1 MTSPS
6 YGKLSNCTLVKIWLV
21 FILGV
26 GTFTM
31 EPVLA
36 SFIRF
41 KADTEYVYNFQSST
55 EMKTVERLLA
65 KSKIG
70 FLAVK
75 SPDTEV
81 GFQQIYLRVH
91 SAAITSSNNQVF
103 LNEEHDFDRW
113 FSFEISENGTIGHV
127 YYSGDE
133 SDHVITAKKGMA
145 SLLAANLQHPPD
157 GMQNDGRAEWSYDCN
172 ETGHEGHHESS
183 YNARMSTDND
193 GIIVFTK
200 TRRTHPIPYG
210 KSKHQKEIHY
220 HPGMKL
226 PTLVKILDHYE
237 APRESTKEFQG
248 QFKENTDEEG
258 FNLPEMQTVSDGQ
271 LTFVREIY
279 TPSLAPPTNGDL
291 VTDTIHVKKI
301 PDGQHLIDDITTLK
315 DMVSGNLTCMRNAP
329 LEGSHERSHC
339 YQDLVHTLVYNI
351 DERKLAEIVKPL
363 YQLPLSRRHRD
374 KEDRLNMLDA
384 VTALETDFSQSLL
397 ADLILLSPKPN
408 KDLVERLLIASSGF
422 TRAISKHYLETL
434 EDIVFKPQRFPEP
447 LRDSETQ
454 RVAVMVLGALAGNL
468 WTAGYKSQA
477 EAIVVKI
484 EDKLGVHD
492 PWSYSKTVT
501 TLSEDELDEYHHN
514 TVACIEALGNA
525 ALHRSFAHIHSY
537 TNSTTTHPLLKRAGL
552 HSMRD
557 YHHDKAA
564 GILLKSALDEDEDE
578 HVRYE
583 ASLLYKDHPN
593 GVYKHS
599 SKFVN
604 PEEYMGST
612 NSSELMS
619 TEGASSPSRRRVRR
633 GFWEGI
639 EFHLASPAIQWE
651 KLIGSSKTG
660 AQFGLTVRNAL
671 DIKIA
676 PLSGHLRL
684 DILDEAYATVLVGLV
699 GTKMDIA
706 RARFCFNGHIEYNLN
721 ILQEFGV
728 ERINELVKVFD
739 LIIGQVVGNIVR
751 AVDIVVNLF
760 KGDTSINKLFDDF
773 VEALENIPS
782 RISGMRSVA
791 ANAVARLSQFDP
803 DQLPPSIHG
812 VIMVVNKAAQLFS
825 DIKTDVMEFYSAIN
839 EAITVTL
846 PSAAEAIQMAIESI
860 SGIIKDLLKSPLT
873 AIGDIFKGVI
883 NVKMAVDSIFEAK
896 KNVEKANFLKEGQR
910 PYWFDLPKVIG
921 DMIEELAMHLG
932 NIRRDLKVWVDE
944 VQSADDP
951 IKKLTGGALDSHTLR
966 TQVQSEIESI
976 LMDLME
982 PIEPIKELLAPFFE
996 IYDLVFNTIKAVKE
1010 AYQTLKV
1017 SYQKSLSLVM
1027 KLFGPKAHE
1036 KFPRKYRSPGSG
1048 ECASGGFYPTD
1059 SAGHY
1064 EDQGVDLEMP
1074 QGAKLVAPFS
1084 GEIYRTLGKPNQVT
1098 LEAKGGSFRDI
1109 KIFIDNIIPN
1119 DTLSETLSTSVIAGT
1134 EIGRVESATACA
1146 PPNYI
1151 HLSMKKTKPNRLASI
1166 LDSALDDN
1174 QTAADLAAKEGYVD
1188 PSNYL
1193 AKRPLEIP
1201 KWIQVCNDYKVVW
1214 KGKTVLEGTL
1224 PKDKAGKMN
1233 DTTPKRGESPSTSTE
1248 RPNQAEQPPP
1258 RQSPLNQAV
1267 TPSSRDETQEALGF
1281 PQPKIGSGSPFK
1293 NFTLRNL
1300 KISSILAFARKLKLV
1315 DTADELLKVVKT
1327 IVKLVS
1333 DKPCVLPESMTNDAL
1348 RIELQQRGLSSQGD
1362 RKMLLQRYKEPEDRC
1377 PLLQLSLPKNVYC
1390 KIDESCFGVEC
1401 CMNIKLFMV
1410 SLAFKAFMRFDPCE
1424 FQFIIG
1430 VNSWNYTVQILEAEW
1445 GKQWEVPVPFD
1456 VPFVDDM
1463 KLHLRFGIEKT
1474 KTQLLVSM
1482 SVGFCPES
1490 GDAECLEFID
1500 VLQDSAVPLP
1510 ICNPD
1515 GTFTWPEIDVEEY
1528 FSRARLHMLIKE
1540 TGEEL
1545 IRAGLE
1551 AAFEYVVEELGIDE
1565 GLLDGKEP
1573 CPTPASL
1580 SDSQL
1585 IGALE
1590 GRDLE
1595 TTGSRAEKEIRLSD
1609 GERSCGTFTLPAF
1622 SGKVAEIAYCSI
1634 SENCLRID
1642 CCLELNIKVREFK
1655 FSRSF
1660 KAFIDVN
1667 ACDFSITIAFQH
1679 FRYTKVLLSYD
1690 WGDVKYQKIGPF
1702 TLRYTIDKLDDEK
1715 QFQIDFGAS
1724 VCPINGE
1731 ECIFKIDIIQ
1741 DYRVPIPFCNS
1752 NFSLS
1757 LPGKTNLTDFIT
1769 QVGQN
1774 AAQQAINILLQF
1786 IGLRDKIDDGPCAST
1801 TQDVCTDVTLPSL
1814 PSTLTCDLYD
1824 RCLGV
1829 RCCVDLDLQITVLS
1843 SNVWLELDPCEFTL
1857 SMGFGKWS
1865 ITFTIFDYH
1874 WGTQEELKIGKALT
1888 LIYTIDKLTEDK
1900 VFVLDLALSFCLPD
1914 SICDTAPSIDIL
1926 KGTRVPIPLCN
1937 ENATFALPGDG
1948 TVSDFLK
1955 MVGKNA
1961 AESGIDAVLTALGL
1975 SNFISQEPCVRP
1987 QVTNNG
1993 WHRVC
1998 PRDVRLPHL
2007 PSYLICTLPEKC
2019 LGFDCCFEL
2028 PIPGLTPI
2036 STNVSFIFDP
2046 CNYKLSLGLGS
2057 WSKDLHIFTY
2067 QWGQQEEV
2075 TIGNAVS
2082 LSLTID
2088 KVEES
2093 FQINLDMTFC
2103 LDGDCTPI
2111 PILSDAIIP
2120 IPFCNPN
2127 ASFELPGDG
2136 SFAALARDIGGNV
2149 GELAIQA
2156 GLRKLGIQE
2165 FTTNQRC
2172 DLTVLAP
2179 AENKCPLMNKPPSTN
2194 ILTCTVDDQCLGI
2207 HCCASLDLI
2216 FTRLSTTAW
2225 VVLDPC
2231 EFELSVGFG
2240 SWTKNLTLF
2249 EYDWGVE
2256 RTVDI
2261 SDTVYIVFTVDKLTA
2276 QKEFLIDL
2284 SVSLCIDGTC
2294 TPINLLQGARV
2305 PIPICNPN
2313 ATFSLPGDG
2322 SIAGYLDTITGEIT
2336 NVAVDL
2342 VLGSLGLKNFLSR
2355 NTCSLPLPDEG
2366 CPVQIPTGL
2375 PTFSCR
2381 INSHCTSLHCCL
2393 NLDLKVTQLS
2403 SKAWLEIDPCD
2414 FKLSV
2419 GMGMWYFNISLFSYE
2434 WGKMERFPIGQ
2445 AMSVEFSIDK
2455 LDASKEYEIDLAFSL
2470 QVDDETTDFPLM
2482 EAKRIPIPI
2491 CNNNFSLTLPGDGS
2505 VRGFL
2510 EELGDTVGQS
2520 AIDLVLR
2527 KLNLDDVVSGR
2538 SCELPA
2544 AMAMNTACPMI
2555 SLPTLA
2561 NIIQCSTDDNC
2572 LGIQCCVNL
2581 NFIITTLMLDARI
2594 KVDPCNFQLHV
2605 NFENWERIFTLFSY
2619 TWGKVEM
2626 EPISDVVTLSYSVD
2640 KLTEMMVFSVT
2651 LDVELCIDNA
2661 CVTTSILDHVW
2672 VPIPICNINPVTFT
2686 LPGDGTVAGF
2696 ITELGGRIGD
2706 SAIDLVLEKYGLNQY
2721 FQSEQCDR
2729 GTPGTLKSSCPGVD
2743 LEQLPDFL
2751 SCSLT
2756 ESCLGIKC
2764 CLEMDFKI
2772 VTRTV
2777 NAWLILDPCNFK
2789 LSIGFE
2795 NWEQSITLFHYAMG
2809 DYREEVINSVLSV
2822 RWRVKKLTVEKQ
2834 FELNLQLVFCLDE
2847 ACNTVTVFE
2856 GSRLPIPL
2864 CNTEDSFALPGDG
2877 TVSGFLGYLDG
2888 NIGQFAIDAAIRHLN
2903 LDSFL
2908 SGKAC
2913 SNHRQDVCSSA
2924 TGILGDCSIVGEFCT
2939 ELRCCLDLDLKIAD
2953 VSASAWFKFDPCD
2966 LTFTLGLETWMFHGS
2981 VFTYEWG
2988 EETMVPVAPGM
2999 TLRYSITKL
3008 DESMEFQVDMTLEY
3022 CVDELCTDIDIVQTI
3037 PIPVCNQDYSSYN
3050 FSVDGFVQ
3058 TVSGQIVQG
3067 VTELLLNQLGID
3079 PDFFSGDPCVNPNGI
3094 QSYRN
3099 CPNMQLPGNLDPIA
3113 QCGILESCFG
3123 IKCCL
3128 DVNLGPLDHSF
3139 SASMVVDPCLGQL
3152 KLQFGN
3158 WEYSKSLSQLDI
3170 GVDKEV
3176 TIGNFVSL
3184 IFKLEL
3190 SDGKIS
3196 SSLSMD
3202 ACVGDVCTG
3211 RIVLLDESISPLP
3224 QCYSNGSISWRKL
3237 PGLTSISHLG
3247 NLDTGLD
3254 VLAQGLGLPTRL
3266 VSASPCLVE
3275 QTSSS
3280 TVCPHLPVLPALP
3293 SGGVCQYSDTCL
3305 GVECCLSA
3313 DIGSTTQTLRAWLTV
3328 DPCELT
3334 ASVGFENWSF
3344 NITLL
3349 SYKWGKQ
3356 IRESLSDVVSISFTI
3371 DKTSNNRNFVLSLS
3385 VKFCIAGLCAPDIII
3400 LDGFMAPI
3408 PFCDVMGTL
3417 EWPQDLGGSVTD
3429 YASSLVVNRLG
3440 VSTDVLLPQSCSGP
3454 PEQITPTTSGCG
3466 SLSIPSA
3473 IASYCFLDES
3483 CLGVGCCLTLD
3494 LDIVQRSFSVWVKL
3508 DVCAGRFSFGFE
3520 EWSHSEVLN
3529 IATLQTHSQEKNIG
3543 NVKIRYNIERPHESV
3558 YDVDLDLAVCWQG
3571 RCTDPI
3577 VILQDTMF
3585 SASQCGQEGSSSRRE
3600 RRNVDDLTNDLEEEE
3615 GNMDDFT
3622 TSSLDKALEYF
3633 RKILKSDSPT
3643 LSSEENILMKL
3654 QPEKNVPPRVAGS
3667 GTESRRAS
3675 GTLIFGNEDNTP
3687 VPSRKRRDVSI
3698 AVTSGGASL
3707 FDLSLTP
3714 GADSGAWQGDV
3725 IIGGG
3730 LTLKGLDALG
3740 NRIAN
3745 MTIGELEAMLDLQNI
3760 DPFTVVQLMK
3770 DLRSLYRTFVSEFI
3784 DVFVNGNGE
3793 NAFSQFDI
3801 VLSGEVPFPR
3811 REVVFFKHKYWTV
3824 LGGFIYLEFYI
3835 EAGGFFDMKIPI
3847 SVALVSMTA
3856 KGGII
3861 PMVGSYVTARVT
3873 VGFILYGELELKADV
3888 LHTSFPTTAE
3898 LIFSKFPLDVG
3909 LKMDIVMIPLII
3921 RLTGKVTLKI
3931 LWFGTKTL
3939 FKKDLWRYQANA
3951 IHKNIFDVH
3960 TKDPDTSPPEVMD
3973 YSTPVEAP
3981 HSGERSVNIAE
3992 PTSHCSVEQVPG
4004 LDYTEPAFQLEVVA
4018 ADDKSLVTFFYQV
4031 GTVPGGSDVLP
4042 KTEYGGP
4049 SAIISQI
4056 LLGGHP
4062 LHFTVYAMNNGG
4074 GTSTATC
4081 SLPTFDVTLP
4091 TGRITPDFTSTSH
4104 PHILRASAVVY
4115 DDSVILMQKEG
4126 VGFGPE
4132 IWGDQIVPWH
4142 TIDITER
4149 EQLGTSINDF
4159 HYFTTAKKGR
4169 LISTP
4174 TSTITHINPNF
4185 CARDC
4190 LALPETK
4197 CLSINYDY
4205 DSKMCELL
4213 KEIEG
4218 HGVEVHESGKF
4229 THYERLGVGHAVE
4242 FNHES
4247 LLLDHNNIYY
4257 FNIDL
4262 LNYVAYENIVSSVGI
4277 VADFT
4282 APEPGLIVNAS
4293 RDEVVHEPCV
4303 QFTPD
4308 EWERR
4313 CMEDTPLDNHRYIID
4328 GPGSMTVFNGEM
4340 ELVDMLYTRS
4350 NAYMAANWD
4359 GIHDN
4364 ETGIHGYTWSIGYS
4378 VCNDDV
4384 SSHIDPHAHLFD
4396 ESQWHH
4402 QGLVVNVNLPD
4413 GAYFISVRALNKV
4426 EFGGPMA
4433 LTVCHSTP
4441 LIIDNT
4447 PPIIDSINNITY
4459 ESSIGRIGLQVNAS
4473 DPDSHLFEYHV
4484 AAGRSPRDI
4493 SLHDWEALAVTQQLI
4508 IDFKIPNGIPCW
4520 LIVRAVNNVD
4530 LRTVEHADEP
4540 ILVDDTP
4547 PIAGDLFDGPYAGRD
4562 LAFTKDRNEICGNW
4576 YNWFDPDSGISS
4588 YLWAVGTQPLTSNVV
4603 NFVKVSRREH
4613 GTCSGYVTLQHG
4625 ETYYST
4631 LVAFHGGY
4639 DKLNVSASS
4648 NGVSVDLTP
4657 PVQGSVYDGLLPGP
4671 TDLEFSSKP
4680 ATVSAQWQGFSDPE
4694 SGIEDYQVTVY
4705 RKHSDSENATND
4717 FEVIHEAASVSND
4730 VSLIEWHHFHLH
4742 HKDQVYINLR
4752 TINQA
4757 VNHIDTP
4764 TNGFLVDLTPPMLRS
4779 LGDGLVVGQDADFQ
4793 THSDSLA
4800 VHWDYFDEESGIAL
4814 FELAIYEMRHGKK
4827 QKIFPADLDPNTFEP
4842 ILDVTTTSHVQSGLS
4857 LRAGAIYITRIKA
4870 QNQAK
4875 LIASHETS
4883 GIRVD
4888 PTPPEMKY
4896 VRGGNLDGETEEV
4909 INGYLF
4915 QNSLSTIKASWL
4927 GVDGQSGIKNYWVAV
4942 GTAQNTEDI
4951 KPFMA
4956 LGSKRNSVLLNLDLQ
4971 LTDQSTCNDE
4981 EFTADC
4987 RPVYYVC
4994 VKSENGAGAFS
5005 DVICSS
5011 PIRVVEEDQTGYVT
5025 DGPAMLHD
5033 TDSQQERTT
5042 VTIWF
5047 DDFESQLHG
5056 ISSYEWAVGTTP
5068 GGEDI
5073 QPLTSDG
5080 VVPGSDPDIPGLAG
5094 LGKAQSPLPLQHG
5107 VTYYSTVRAITN
5119 GDNVLETVSNG
5130 FTVDVTPP
5138 NINITDFGQYGTTVD
5153 LGFGGV
5159 KLYQSFVD
5167 SIDAMWDVE
5176 DSESNLIA
5184 TYFTVGQYAGAS
5196 DVFPLTH
5203 ANNSYIPSSL
5213 VKPAL
5218 EGLPNILTVRA
5229 INSVGL
5235 KQTVYTT
5242 SLTVDTTPPDAG
5254 QVMCPSFLHANSAL
5268 KCRWTDFL
5276 DDESGIEY
5284 VRFLVGTAEG
5294 LNDVFVSDKLPG
5306 YMTHYSATDLDLMH
5320 NKLYYVTIEAFNAV
5334 SQSTYAFSE
5343 PIEIDDTPPSYGV
5356 VVELSGVHKLNQNYL
5371 ERQPSWD
5378 CSNMGDCLEL
5388 DGECLES
5395 ITQIQILWEPFKDE
5409 DTRITKYEVALGTT
5423 PGGTQIRSFY
5433 EVDRYQTS
5441 ELITDLDLSDVRRV
5455 YASVRG
5461 YNEAGLTSTAV
5472 SNGIFVSRFS
5482 AGLQPLRPFTVKDGV
5497 TSNDLHDLDFQT
5509 SLTELSASWDFSG
5522 DPCPIRENEW
5532 AIYRIDGVEIQPLT
5546 DVGDRT
5552 SDTNT
5557 FIEMMDGETYYT
5569 VVRATN
5575 ALNIPITLRSDGITV
5590 KRDPLIPGQVYD
5602 GLLAG
5607 FDLTYQRETDTI
5619 SASWSGFG
5627 QGMPIQE
5634 TVEYTGNAEITKDH
5648 ATEQAVDYYEVAVG
5662 TDRRYP
5668 KTRDNTVPFTNVGQ
5682 NTSVT
5687 FNNLDL
5693 QALTATYYVTVKGH
5707 SASFSAAEVTS
5718 SGIHAGVDSKISA
5731 TEVKIPEFVNS
5742 LSEVKLQ
5749 WEEFDSTFP
5758 ILLYYVGL
5766 GNAASA
5772 TVSPE
5777 NMDCLD
5783 MLLATDEAK
5792 TAFNERKMHFIGKDT
5807 YQEIKGL
5814 SLEQEG
5820 SYFVTVVGMNEG
5832 GQCNSSTSH
5841 FSVDI
5846 TPPIEG
5852 RLRAG
5857 PFYGMLVTYTD
5868 STESIHVAW
5877 EDYIDEES
5885 GIKSFNIRLLEA
5897 ASCRVEDSGNLTPV
5911 PGQEWLVLGPG
5922 ISEFTYV
5929 ELSLATNHP
5938 YFVELEAVNR
5948 AGDSTVTKVGPIFV
5962 DLSEPSSG
5970 LVVDG
5975 DDFMMDL
5982 TDTYSRS
5989 QVTGTILHQ
5998 PNPEGPPCPLT
6009 DTSFTDPKWQ
6019 ALDFNGLWNMRI
6031 DNWDLEYQNQQVSAS
6046 DESVSLKMERD
6057 TRGPR
6062 MLSGA
6067 YVTNAQIVRSSEY
6080 EFDLLAASS
6089 DLHSV
6094 TSILFWDGPDRVVG
6108 EYDFGGAE
6116 NWQEGICQCCYATPF
6131 YQSECPQCDCKN
6143 FLGIDESTSDYS
6155 SVNSTT
6161 VDLVTTE
6168 TADMTTADEAADMT
6182 TADEAADMTTAD
6194 EAADMIT
6201 VSSPQVNT
6209 DVVTMATRTPWTIR
6223 KKDAD
6228 GDGISDEDG
6237 GRWTTQ
6243 RACGLQLHPNGN
6255 ASQAVLW
6262 CRYFEDEWPMT
6273 SQSVDLDFDPSM
6285 EEHHY
6290 SIHFSVMPFDA
6301 KEDEWSFNVYID
6313 GNLLSSLTGIPV
6325 MSSSTKLIL
6334 HVFNKDSFV
6343 TDLDDPF
6350 NPPTATATIKNLRMP
6365 PDASMLCRYGLPF
6378 RAGTN
6383 PVSRYFAG
6391 VGSEAGKTDIVAY
6404 KEISQPCV
6412 PCINP
6417 CDWYQCNQSCSMVES
6432 SITFTLTNLTLPKL
6446 EVLNTTRNDTNNT
6459 VSASGEDGLPS
6470 PFFLTVKCVLGNGQE
6485 ASSSSNGFYIDDTP
6499 AKLDVLF
6506 YVDIN
6511 RNEYEPTQFQSS
6523 NSTIQVL
6530 WSFLDTQS
6538 QIKEHYW
6545 AIGTSRGAL
6554 DLQDFVNVGLTQTAS
6569 NSNLEGQ
6576 LQHNTTYYVTV
6587 KCINGAGLETVVE
6600 SDGVTVLFEKPSVD
6614 DVNTTSMFSQKFE
6627 EEVYPPDV
6635 QKNDDPTKTGTSW
6648 SKPEDES
6655 IDRYEYCVSSS
6666 AELLDDIVPCMVVGT
6681 NASGSVAIR
6690 DGMIIVTADDR
6701 EEVFNITDFQANRE
6715 DSKKMTSQQDAKF
6728 NMEPGKCLYSWIKM
6742 CNPALLCQTLPA
6754 GTTTVLGEDDTMM
6767 TSANGTDLALASPQS
6782 NRRRRRRAL
6791 DNNFEFAIA
6800 TTGGLQQGG
6809 SLIIGLLD
6817 GNKTNEDFTSD
6828 ANPDYVSYISYPLD
6842 TIQKTSRIL
6851 KRRIRFVYEPLFY
6864 VTSLGQIEL
6873 QGPMII
6879 NLTLNTPGNW
6889 TEAKP
6894 RLVYWDSDN
6903 SEWRDVAKTCS
6914 DVDRLTYNEGD
6925 SLLSVEVC
6933 ATRGRTSEAGRRQR
6947 RATEETSFFSHETEF
6962 ALADVLNTIPNDPPE
6977 ITNPVG
6983 IFTMDEDQGTLE
6995 YSFEASD
7002 PDDDVLVF
7010 DLGLDNETTLGSAT
7024 ITEDGAFSFTPCPDC
7039 HGRFT
7044 FQLILREIQTLV
7056 EIEPLTTVV
7065 NISMEVNPVN
7075 DNPYSYVALK
7085 GEIAGNGREAKLI
7098 VEQNTGVNIAYK
7110 DLVVMIGAYDVDI
7123 YDNLTLLIQP
7133 PPYGVLTM
7141 RDEVRSIPLRQNCS
7155 QLSRNITSQE
7165 IVLPCGLETPQE
7177 AEKMSLVSSTFS
7189 YTPDHNFHG
7198 KDIVL
7203 VLSEDKSGAVSQLLT
7218 IEIAVLVNPCINEG
7232 VCGGPADDPDCTS
7245 PTRSSSFDSYFCI
7258 CESGWVGDFCEID
7271 YDECL
7276 SAPCEFP
7283 FVCYDLFNGFEC
7295 ACPLSD
7301 PMCKGLDWRVKIVI
7315 GVTCTVFGLFLIT
7328 LVLFVFYKKGYSK
7341 KSRVHPSQEN
7351 EEQLVQTRRSESYNF
7366 ENPAFQRDDD
7376 IDASPSVVLSQDGP
7390 LSAPPGPS
7398 TVSPST
7404 AQSQGSP
7411 LGSSASMRS
7420 DEYKSGRPRSR
7431 NGRSNSVGVAPL
7443 TAAEVPVLDD
7453 VETPRFK
7460 SGRSSSRFGRSN
7472 SVGVAPLTDA
7482 EANYPVHDDV
7492 ETPDSKPEAGPSNE
7506 SPVHA
7511 EKWADTT
7518 MPKGG
7523 GPGDEVNA
7531 VEMLEWN
7538 SVTCR
7543 SGRPGQVADGE
7554 VTGTGCWFGSSSRD
7568 GPISSK
7574 EETTGSPIQLPG
7586 SMVSIKE
7593 DEMNPED
7600 IEETDME

>member
-6 YGKLSNCTLVKIWLV
+6 YGKLSNCTLMKIWLV
-21 FILGV
+21 FILSV
-26 GTFTM
+26 GIFTL
-31 EPVLA
+31 EPGLA

-55 EMKTVERLLA
+55 ELKTFEKLLA
-65 KSKIG
+65 ECKIG
-70 FLAVK
+70 FLVVK

-91 SAAITSSNNQVF
+91 SGAITSSNNRV
-103 LNEEHDFDRW
+103 LLKEEHDYDGW

-127 YYSGDE
+127 RYPRGE
-133 SDHVITAKKGMA
+133 SEHVLVTKKGMA

-157 GMQNDGRAEWSYDCN
+157 DENDGPGEWSYDCN

-183 YNARMSTDND
+183 YNARMSTGND

-200 TRRTHPIPYG
+200 TRRTHPIQYG

-237 APRESTKEFQG
+237 APRESTKEFHD
-248 QFKENTDEEG
+248 QFKENTVDEG
-258 FNLPEMQTVSDGQ
+258 FDLPAMQTVSDGQ

-279 TPSLAPPTNGDL
+279 SPSLAPPTNGDL
-291 VTDTIHVKKI
+291 VTDTIHTNKF
-301 PDGQHLIDDITTLK
+301 PDGHSLIDDITTLK

-339 YQDLVHTLVYNI
+339 YQDLVHTLMYNI

-434 EDIVFKPQRFPEP
+434 EDIVFNPQRFPEP
-447 LRDSETQ
+447 LRHSETQ
-454 RVAVMVLGALAGNL
+454 RVAMMVLGALAGNL

-501 TLSEDELDEYHHN
+501 TLSEDELDELHHN

-525 ALHRSFAHIHSY
+525 ALHRSFAHIQSY
-537 TNSTTTHPLLKRAGL
+537 TNSSTTHPLLKRAGL

-593 GVYKHS
+593 GVYKHA

-633 GFWEGI
+633 GFWEGLH
-639 EFHLASPAIQWE
+639 FKLPSPAFQWK
-651 KLIGSSKTG
+651 KLIGSPKTG
-660 AQFGLTVRNAL
+660 ALFGLTIRNEL

-684 DILDEAYATVLVGLV
+684 DILDETYATVIVGLV
-699 GTKMDIA
+699 DEKLDIA

-728 ERINELVKVFD
+728 ERIKDLVKLYD

-751 AVDIVVNLF
+751 AVDIVVDLF
-760 KGDTSINKLFDDF
+760 NGDTSINKLFDDF

-803 DQLPPSIHG
+803 DQLPPSIRG
-812 VIMVVNKAAQLFS
+812 VIKVVNDAAQLFS
-825 DIKTDVMEFYSAIN
+825 DIKTDVMEFYQAIS

-846 PSAAEAIQMAIESI
+846 PWAAEQIMRSITSI
-860 SGIIKDLLKSPLT
+860 SNTIGDLLKSPLK

-883 NVKMAVDSIFEAK
+883 NIKTAVDAIVEAK
-896 KNVEKANFLKEGQR
+896 KEVERASFFNEGQR

-932 NIRRDLKVWVDE
+932 NIKRDLKVWVDE

-966 TQVQSEIESI
+966 TQVKAEIESI

-982 PIEPIKELLAPFFE
+982 PFEPIKELLAPFFE
-996 IYDLVFNTIKAVKE
+996 IYDLVFNSIKAVKK
-1010 AYQTLKV
+1010 AYQTLKD

-1036 KFPRKYRSPGSG
+1036 EFPRKYRSPGSG

-1059 SAGHY
+1059 SAGYY

-1119 DTLSETLSTSVIAGT
+1119 NTLSETQSTSVIAGT
-1134 EIGRVESATACA
+1134 EIGRVGSATACA

-1151 HLSMKKTKPNRLASI
+1151 HLSMTKNKPDRLASI
-1166 LDSALDDN
+1166 LDSALNDDP
-1174 QTAADLAAKEGYVD
+1174 TATDLAAKKGYVD

-1193 AKRPLEIP
+1193 AKRPLKIP
-1201 KWIQVCNDYKVVW
+1201 KWIQECDDYKLVW
-1214 KGKTVLEGTL
+1214 MGKTV
-1224 PKDKAGKMN
+1224 KAGSLLGSNNREGEMI
-1233 DTTPKRGESPSTSTE
+1233 DTSPNLGAPPSTSTE
-1248 RPNQAEQPPP
+1248 MPDPAKQPPP
-1258 RQSPLNQAV
+1258 RHSALGQAV
-1267 TPSSRDETQEALGF
+1267 TPSSRDETQEALGL

-1300 KISSILAFARKLKLV
+1300 KISSILAFARKLHLE

-1348 RIELQQRGLSSQGD
+1348 RIELQQRGLSSQGE
-1362 RKMLLQRYKEPEDRC
+1362 RKMLLKRYKEPEDRC
-1377 PLLQLSLPKNVYC
+1377 PLLQVSLPKNVYC
-1390 KIDESCFGVEC
+1390 KIDESCLGVEC

-1410 SLAFKAFMRFDPCE
+1410 SLAFKAFMRFDPSE

-1430 VNSWNYTVQILEAEW
+1430 VNSWNYTVQILTAEW

-1463 KLHLRFGIEKT
+1463 KLHLRFSVEKT
-1474 KTQLLVSM
+1474 RTQLLVSM

-1490 GDAECLEFID
+1490 GDAECLEFLD

-1510 ICNPD
+1510 IYNPD

-1528 FSRARLHMLIKE
+1528 FSRGKLKKFVKK
-1540 TGEEL
+1540 TGEEFL
-1545 IRAGLE
+1545 RAGTD
-1551 AAFEYVVEELGIDE
+1551 AAIDYVLREIGLDRK
-1565 GLLDGKEP
+1565 LLDGKEP
-1573 CPTPASL
+1573 RPTPASL
-1580 SDSQL
+1580 SDPQL

-1590 GRDLE
+1590 GRNLK
-1595 TTGSRAEKEIRLSD
+1595 TTGSRAEKENRLSRD
-1609 GERSCGTFTLPAF
+1609 ERSCETFTLPAF

-1642 CCLELNIKVREFK
+1642 CCLELNIKVLKFK

-1660 KAFIDVN
+1660 EAFIDVN

-1679 FRYTKVLLSYD
+1679 LRYTKLLLSYD
-1690 WGDVKYQKIGPF
+1690 WGDVKQQQIGPF
-1702 TLRYTIDKLDDEK
+1702 TLRYTIDKLDDAK
-1715 QFQIDFGAS
+1715 QLKIDFGAS

-1731 ECIFKIDIIQ
+1731 ECIFDIDIIQ

-1752 NFSLS
+1752 DFSLS
-1757 LPGKTNLTDFIT
+1757 LPGKNSLTDFIT
-1769 QVGQN
+1769 QVGRN
-1774 AAQQAINILLQF
+1774 AGQQAINILLQF

-1801 TQDVCTDVTLPSL
+1801 TQDVCTDVTLPRL

-1843 SNVWLELDPCEFTL
+1843 SNVWLELDPCEFSL

-1865 ITFTIFDYH
+1865 ITFKIFDYH

-1888 LIYTIDKLTEDK
+1888 LIYTINKLTEDK
-1900 VFVLDLALSFCLPD
+1900 VFVLDLALSLCLPD
-1914 SICDTAPSIDIL
+1914 SSCDIAPSIDIL

-1948 TVSDFLK
+1948 TVSDFVK
-1955 MVGKNA
+1955 MMGQNV

-1975 SNFISQEPCVRP
+1975 SKFIGQEPCVRP
-1987 QVTNNG
+1987 QVTQNG
-1993 WHRVC
+1993 WHKVC

-2007 PSYLICTLPEKC
+2007 PRHLICTLPEKC
-2019 LGFDCCFEL
+2019 MGFDCCFEL

-2046 CNYKLSLGLGS
+2046 CNYKLSLCLGS
-2057 WSKDLHIFTY
+2057 WSKDLHILSY

-2075 TIGNAVS
+2075 TIGKAVS
-2082 LSLTID
+2082 FSLTID

-2127 ASFELPGDG
+2127 ATFELPGDG
-2136 SFAALARDIGGNV
+2136 SFAALAKDLGGNV

-2165 FTTNQRC
+2165 FAINQQC
-2172 DLTVLAP
+2172 DLTILAR

-2225 VVLDPC
+2225 AVLDPC

-2240 SWTKNLTLF
+2240 SWTKSLTLF

-2256 RTVDI
+2256 KTVDI
-2261 SDTVYIVFTVDKLTA
+2261 SDAVHLEFTVDKLTA

-2294 TPINLLQGARV
+2294 TPINLLQGAHV
-2305 PIPICNPN
+2305 PIPICNTN

-2322 SIAGYLDTITGEIT
+2322 SIAGYLDTLAGEIT
-2336 NVAVDL
+2336 DVAVDL
-2342 VLGSLGLKNFLSR
+2342 VLDTLGLKNFIQTDS
-2355 NTCSLPLPDEG
+2355 CGLPPATSDDG
-2366 CPVQIPTGL
+2366 CPVQFPTGR
-2375 PTFSCR
+2375 PTVSCR

-2403 SKAWLEIDPCD
+2403 SKAWLDIDPCD
-2414 FKLSV
+2414 FKLSI

-2434 WGKMERFPIGQ
+2434 WGKMERFSIGR
-2445 AMSVEFSIDK
+2445 AINVEFSIEK
-2455 LDASKEYEIDLAFSL
+2455 LDALKEYEIDLAFSL

-2491 CNNNFSLTLPGDGS
+2491 CNNNFSLALPGDGS

-2527 KLNLDDVVSGR
+2527 KLNLYDVVIGG
-2538 SCELPA
+2538 SCEIPSESANNAL
-2544 AMAMNTACPMI
+2544 ACPMI

-2561 NIIQCSTDDNC
+2561 NIIQCSIDDHC

-2581 NFIITTLMLDARI
+2581 NFIITTLMLHARI
-2594 KVDPCNFQLHV
+2594 KVDPCHFQLHV
-2605 NFENWERIFTLFSY
+2605 NFERWERNFTLFSY
-2619 TWGKVEM
+2619 TWGKVER
-2626 EPISDVVTLSYSVD
+2626 EPIGDVVTLSYSVD
-2640 KLTEMMVFSVT
+2640 KLTEKKVFSVT

-2672 VPIPICNINPVTFT
+2672 VPIPICNINAVTFT

-2696 ITELGGRIGD
+2696 IKDLGGRIGD
-2706 SAIDLVLEKYGLNQY
+2706 SAVDLVLEKYGLNQ
-2721 FQSEQCDR
+2721 FLQIEQCER
-2729 GTPGTLKSSCPGVD
+2729 GTPYTLKSSCPGVD

-2756 ESCLGIKC
+2756 ESCLGITC

-2777 NAWLILDPCNFK
+2777 NAWLILDPCNFN
-2789 LSIGFE
+2789 LSIGFG

-2822 RWRVKKLTVEKQ
+2822 RWRVDKLTVEKQ
-2834 FELNLQLVFCLDE
+2834 FELYLQLVFCLDGS
-2847 ACNTVTVFE
+2847 CNTVTVFE
-2856 GSRLPIPL
+2856 GSRILIPL
-2864 CNTEDSFALPGDG
+2864 CNTEDSFVLPGDG
-2877 TVSGFLGYLDG
+2877 TVSGFLEYLGG

-2903 LDSFL
+2903 LGSFL

-2913 SNHRQDVCSSA
+2913 SNYRQDVCSSA

-2988 EETMVPVAPGM
+2988 GETMVSIAPG
-2999 TLRYSITKL
+2999 LNLKYSITKL
-3008 DESMEFQVDMTLEY
+3008 DESMELQVDLTLEF

-3037 PIPVCNQDYSSYN
+3037 PIPLCNQDFSSYT
-3050 FSVDGFVQ
+3050 FSVDGFLQ

-3079 PDFFSGDPCVNPNGI
+3079 PDFFNGDPCVQPKSI

-3099 CPNMQLPGNLDPIA
+3099 CPNMQLPGNLDSSV
-3113 QCGILESCFG
+3113 QCEILESCFG

-3128 DVNLGPLDHSF
+3128 DVNLGPLNHSF

-3158 WEYSKSLSQLDI
+3158 WKYSKSLSQLDI

-3190 SDGKIS
+3190 FDGNIS
-3196 SSLSMD
+3196 SSLYMD
-3202 ACVGDVCTG
+3202 VCVGDVCTG

-3237 PGLTSISHLG
+3237 PELTSISQLG
-3247 NLDTGLD
+3247 NFEIGLD
-3254 VLAQGLGLPTRL
+3254 VLAQALGLPTRL
-3266 VSASPCLVE
+3266 LSDLSCVVFH
-3275 QTSSS
+3275 TSGF
-3280 TVCPHLPVLPALP
+3280 TVCPHLPVLPVLP
-3293 SGGVCQYSDTCL
+3293 SGGVCQYADTCL

-3385 VKFCIAGLCAPDIII
+3385 VKFCIAELCAPDIII
-3400 LDGFMAPI
+3400 LDGFVAPI
-3408 PFCDVMGTL
+3408 PFCNATGTL

-3454 PEQITPTTSGCG
+3454 PEQITSTISGCG
-3466 SLSIPSA
+3466 SLSVPSS
-3473 IASYCFLDES
+3473 IASYCSLDES

-3508 DVCAGRFSFGFE
+3508 DVCAGRFTFGFE

-3529 IATLQTHSQEKNIG
+3529 IATLQTYSQEKNIG

-3577 VILQDTMF
+3577 VVLQDTLF
-3585 SASQCGQEGSSSRRE
+3585 SASQCGQEGSSSRR
-3600 RRNVDDLTNDLEEEE
+3600 RRRSVDDLTNDTGENGSILE
-3615 GNMDDFT
+3615 DFVA
-3622 TSSLDKALEYF
+3622 SPADRVIQYF
-3633 RKILKSDSPT
+3633 RKILQSDSPT
-3643 LSSEENILMKL
+3643 LPSEENIMTRL
-3654 QPEKNVPPRVAGS
+3654 QPEKDVPPRVAGS
-3667 GTESRRAS
+3667 GTESRRAL

-3687 VPSRKRRDVSI
+3687 VPSRKRRDLSV

-3707 FDLSLTP
+3707 FDLNLTP
-3714 GADSGAWQGDV
+3714 GADSGAWQGDT

-3760 DPFTVVQLMK
+3760 DLFTVVQLMK
-3770 DLRSLYRTFVSEFI
+3770 DLRSLYRTFISEFI
-3784 DVFVNGNGE
+3784 DVIMNGNAHD
-3793 NAFSQFDI
+3793 AFNQFDI
-3801 VLSGEVPFPR
+3801 VLSGVIPFPR
-3811 REVVFFKHKYWTV
+3811 RELVFFQHEWETSV
-3824 LGGFIYLEFYI
+3824 GGIIMLRFRI
-3835 EAGGFFDMKIPI
+3835 EAGGFFDLKIPV
-3847 SVALVSMTA
+3847 SVALVSMKA
-3856 KGGII
+3856 KGGIT
-3861 PMVGSYVTARVT
+3861 PMVGCYVSASVSI
-3873 VGFILYGELELKADV
+3873 GFILYGELELKADV

-3909 LKMDIVMIPLII
+3909 LRLDIVMIPLII
-3921 RLTGKVTLKI
+3921 RLSGKVTLSI
-3931 LWFGTKTL
+3931 PFFGIKKTL
-3939 FKKDLWRYQANA
+3939 YKKDLWRYQANP
-3951 IHKNIFDVH
+3951 IHSNIFNTR
-3960 TKDPDTSPPEVMD
+3960 TKEPDESPPEIMV
-3973 YSTPVEAP
+3973 YSTPVEDP
-3981 HSGERSVNIAE
+3981 HSGKRSVNIAE

-4042 KTEYGGP
+4042 ETEYGGP
-4049 SAIISQI
+4049 SAIISQT

-4142 TIDITER
+4142 TIDVTER

-4213 KEIEG
+4213 EEIEG
-4218 HGVEVHESGKF
+4218 HGVEVHEFDKF
-4229 THYERLGVGHAVE
+4229 THYERLGIGHAVE

-4257 FNIDL
+4257 FNIEL

-4282 APEPGLIVNAS
+4282 APEPGLIGNAS
-4293 RDEVVHEPCV
+4293 RDEVVHESCV

-4313 CMEDTPLDNHRYIID
+4313 CIEETPLDNHRYIID

-4350 NAYMAANWD
+4350 NGYMAANWD

-4364 ETGIHGYTWSIGYS
+4364 ETGIHGYTWSIGYN

-4433 LTVCHSTP
+4433 LTVCHSMP

-4447 PPIIDSINNITY
+4447 PPIIDSISNITY
-4459 ESSIGRIGLQVNAS
+4459 ESSIGRIALQVNAS

-4540 ILVDDTP
+4540 LLVDDTP
-4547 PIAGDLFDGPYAGRD
+4547 PIAGDLLDGPYAGRD
-4562 LAFTKDRNEICGNW
+4562 LVFTKDRNEICGNW
-4576 YNWFDPDSGISS
+4576 YNWFDPESGISS

-4648 NGVSVDLTP
+4648 NGVTVDLTP

-4717 FEVIHEAASVSND
+4717 FEVIHEAESVGND

-4742 HKDQVYINLR
+4742 HKDQVYVNLR

-4800 VHWDYFDEESGIAL
+4800 VHWSYFDDESGIAL

-4827 QKIFPADLDPNTFEP
+4827 RKIFPADLDPNSFEP
-4842 ILDVTTTSHVQSGLS
+4842 LLDVTTESHVQSGLS

-4870 QNQAK
+4870 RNQAK

-4888 PTPPEMKY
+4888 PTPPVMRY
-4896 VRGGNLDGETEEV
+4896 VRGGNLDGGAEEV
-4909 INGYLF
+4909 INGFLI

-4942 GTAQNTEDI
+4942 GTASNAEDI
-4951 KPFMA
+4951 KQFTA
-4956 LGSKRNSVLLNLDLQ
+4956 LGPTRNGVLLNLDLQ

-4981 EFTADC
+4981 EFTANC

-4994 VKSENGAGAFS
+4994 VKGENGAGAFS
-5005 DVICSS
+5005 DVYCSS
-5011 PIRVVEEDQTGYVT
+5011 PIRIVEEDQTGYIT
-5025 DGPAMLHD
+5025 DGPTMFQD
-5033 TDSQQERTT
+5033 TDYQHERTT

-5047 DDFESQLHG
+5047 DNFESQLHG

-5080 VVPGSDPDIPGLAG
+5080 VVPGSDPDVPGLAG
-5094 LGKAQSPLPLQHG
+5094 QGKAQSPLPLQHG

-5119 GDNVLETVSNG
+5119 GDSVLETVSNG

-5138 NINITDFGQYGTTVD
+5138 NINITDFGQYDTTVD

-5159 KLYQSFVD
+5159 KLYQFTD
-5167 SIDAMWDVE
+5167 DFIDAKWNVE

-5184 TYFTVGQYAGAS
+5184 TYFSVGQYAGAS
-5196 DVFPLTH
+5196 DVFLQTQTKK
-5203 ANNSYIPSSL
+5203 SYVPSGL
-5213 VKPAL
+5213 VTPAYK
-5218 EGLPNILTVRA
+5218 GLPNILTVHA

-5242 SLTVDTTPPDAG
+5242 SLTVDTTPPGAG

-5268 KCRWTDFL
+5268 KCSWTDFL
-5276 DDESGIEY
+5276 DGESGIES
-5284 VRFLVGTAEG
+5284 VRFRVGTAEG
-5294 LNDVFVSDKLPG
+5294 LNDVFMSDKLPG

-5334 SQSTYAFSE
+5334 SQSTFAFSE
-5343 PIEIDDTPPSYGV
+5343 PIEIDDTPPSHGV
-5356 VVELSGVHKLNQNYL
+5356 VVELPGVHKLSQNDL

-5378 CSNMGDCLEL
+5378 CSNMDNCLEL

-5409 DTRITKYEVALGTT
+5409 DTRISKYEVALGTT
-5423 PGGTQIRSFY
+5423 PGGTQIKSFY

-5441 ELITDLDLSDVRRV
+5441 ELITNLDLSDVRRV

-5461 YNEAGLTSTAV
+5461 YNKAGLTSTAV

-5482 AGLQPLRPFTVKDGV
+5482 AGLQPLRPFTIKDGV
-5497 TSNDLHDLDFQT
+5497 TSNDLKDRDFQT
-5509 SLTELSASWDFSG
+5509 SLNELSASWDFSG
-5522 DPCPIRENEW
+5522 DPCPIREYEW
-5532 AIYRIDGVEIQPLT
+5532 AIYRIDEVEIQPLT

-5552 SDTNT
+5552 SGTNT

-5607 FDLTYQRETDTI
+5607 FDLTYQKETDTI

-5634 TVEYTGNAEITKDH
+5634 TVEYTGNAEMIKDH
-5648 ATEQAVDYYEVAVG
+5648 VTEQAVDYYEVAVG

-5693 QALTATYYVTVKGH
+5693 QAATYYVTVKGH

-5718 SGIHAGVDSKISA
+5718 SGITAGVDSEVFA
-5731 TEVKIPEFVNS
+5731 TEVKMPEFVNS

-5792 TAFNERKMHFIGKDT
+5792 TTFNERKMHFIGKDT

-5820 SYFVTVVGMNEG
+5820 SYFVTVLGMNEG

-5857 PFYGMLVTYTD
+5857 PFYGMLVTYTA
-5868 STESIHVAW
+5868 STESIHAVW

-5897 ASCRVEDSGNLTPV
+5897 ASCRVEDSGNLTSV
-5911 PGQEWLVLGPG
+5911 PGQEWMVLGPG

-5929 ELSLATNHP
+5929 ELSLVTNHP
-5938 YFVELEAVNR
+5938 YFVELKAVNR
-5948 AGDSTVTKVGPIFV
+5948 AGDGTATKVGPIFV
-5962 DLSEPSSG
+5962 DLSQPSSG

-5982 TDTYSRS
+5982 TDAYSRS

-6031 DNWDLEYQNQQVSAS
+6031 DNWDIEYHNQQISAS
-6046 DESVSLKMERD
+6046 DESVFLKMERD
-6057 TRGPR
+6057 TREPR

-6067 YVTNAQIVRSSEY
+6067 YVINAQIVRSSEY
-6080 EFDLLAASS
+6080 EFDLMAASS

-6116 NWQEGICQCCYATPF
+6116 NWQEGICQCCYAIPF
-6131 YQSECPQCDCKN
+6131 NQSDCPDCNCKD
-6143 FLGIDESTSDYS
+6143 FLGIDDSTSAYS

-6161 VDLVTTE
+6161 IDLVTTE
-6168 TADMTTADEAADMT
+6168 TADITTADEAADMTTADEAADMT

-6194 EAADMIT
+6194 EAADMTTADEAADMTTADEAADMTT
-6201 VSSPQVNT
+6201 VNSTQVHTKEVKN
-6209 DVVTMATRTPWTIR
+6209 VTRKLWTIR
-6223 KKDAD
+6223 KKDAV
-6228 GDGISDEDG
+6228 GDGISDEVG
-6237 GRWTTQ
+6237 GRWTKQ

-6255 ASQAVLW
+6255 ASQLVLW
-6262 CRYFEDEWPMT
+6262 CRHFEDEWPMT

-6290 SIHFSVMPFDA
+6290 SIHFSVMPLDA

-6334 HVFNKDSFV
+6334 HVFNKDNYV
-6343 TDLDDPF
+6343 ADLDDAF
-6350 NPPTATATIKNLRMP
+6350 NPPTATTTIKNLMMP
-6365 PDASMLCRYGLPF
+6365 PDASRLCRYGLPF
-6378 RAGTN
+6378 RAGTS

-6391 VGSEAGKTDIVAY
+6391 VGSEAGKTNIVAY
-6404 KEISQPCV
+6404 EEISRPCV

-6417 CDWYQCNQSCSMVES
+6417 CDWYQCNQSCSMEES
-6432 SITFTLTNLTLPKL
+6432 SITFTLTNLALPKL

-6459 VSASGEDGLPS
+6459 SSATGEDGLPS

-6511 RNEYEPTQFQSS
+6511 RNAYEPTEFQSS
-6523 NSTIQVL
+6523 NSTIKVL
-6530 WSFLDTQS
+6530 WSFIDMQS
-6538 QIKEHYW
+6538 QVKEHYW
-6545 AIGTSRGAL
+6545 AIGTSRGAV
-6554 DLQDFVNVGLTQTAS
+6554 DLQDFVNVGLNQTAY

-6576 LQHNTTYYVTV
+6576 LQHNTSYYVTV

-6655 IDRYEYCVSSS
+6655 IDRYEYCVSST
-6666 AELLDDIVPCMVVGT
+6666 AERLDDIVPCMVVGT
-6681 NASGSVAIR
+6681 NASGSVAIK
-6690 DGMIIVTADDR
+6690 DKMIIVTADDR
-6701 EEVFNITDFQANRE
+6701 EEVYNLTDFQANRE
-6715 DSKKMTSQQDAKF
+6715 DSNEITSQQDAKF
-6728 NMEPGKCLYSWIKM
+6728 NMEPGKCLYSWMKM
-6742 CNPALLCQTLPA
+6742 CNSALLCQTLPA
-6754 GTTTVLGEDDTMM
+6754 GTTTVLGENDVMM
-6767 TSANGTDLALASPQS
+6767 TSSKGTDLVLVSPQS
-6782 NRRRRRRAL
+6782 LRRRQRRAL
-6791 DNNFEFAIA
+6791 DNRFEFSIS

-6809 SLIIGLLD
+6809 SIIIGLLD

-6828 ANPDYVSYISYPLD
+6828 ANPDYVSYISNPLD
-6842 TIQKTSRIL
+6842 TIQKTSRRL
-6851 KRRIRFVYEPLFY
+6851 RKRIRFVYEPLFY

-6894 RLVYWDSDN
+6894 RLIFWDSDN

-6933 ATRGRTSEAGRRQR
+6933 ATRGRTPAAGGRQR
-6947 RATEETSFFSHETEF
+6947 RATEEPSFFSHETEF

-6983 IFTMDEDQGTLE
+6983 IFTMDEDKGTLE

-7010 DLGLDNETTLGSAT
+7010 ELGLDKETTLGSAT
-7024 ITEDGAFSFTPCPDC
+7024 ITEDGVFSFTPCPDC
-7039 HGRFT
+7039 NGEFT

-7065 NISMEVNPVN
+7065 DVSMEVNPVN

-7085 GEIAGNGREAKLI
+7085 EDVAGNGRHTTLI
-7098 VEQNTGVNIAYK
+7098 VEQNTGANIAYK

-7123 YDNLTLLIQP
+7123 NDNLTLLIQP
-7133 PPYGVLTM
+7133 PTYGVLTM

-7165 IVLPCGLETPQE
+7165 NVLPCGLETPQE
-7177 AEKMSLVSSTFS
+7177 PEKMSWVSSTFS
-7189 YTPDHNFHG
+7189 YAPNHNFHG

-7218 IEIAVLVNPCINEG
+7218 IEIAVLINPCINGG

-7245 PTRSSSFDSYFCI
+7245 PDRSSSFDSYFCI

-7271 YDECL
+7271 YDECT

-7295 ACPLSD
+7295 ACPLFD
-7301 PMCKGLDWRVKIVI
+7301 PMCAENDSRVKIVI
-7315 GVTCTVFGLFLIT
+7315 GVTCTVFGLFLVA
-7328 LVLFVFYKKGYSK
+7328 LVIFVLYKKRYVKTYDMNPYTDNAEQVARIRAECYTFRKLDSADDFQE
-7341 KSRVHPSQEN
+7341 RPSSVPSAVLTSTTQSET
-7351 EEQLVQTRRSESYNF
+7351 EQDTLLVAE
-7366 ENPAFQRDDD
+7366 
-7376 IDASPSVVLSQDGP
+7376 
-7390 LSAPPGPS
+7390 
-7398 TVSPST
+7398 
-7404 AQSQGSP
+7404 
-7411 LGSSASMRS
+7411 
-7420 DEYKSGRPRSR
+7420 
-7431 NGRSNSVGVAPL
+7431 
-7443 TAAEVPVLDD
+7443 EVPVNDISISEEPHAMSTAGLSSESPIEAGKG
-7453 VETPRFK
+7453 VETTVPKGDMSPGDRAIVQTNSEMNNAPVSSARLKEILEVNDTAEWSRF
-7460 SGRSSSRFGRSN
+7460 STDGPSSS
-7472 SVGVAPLTDA
+7472 D
-7482 EANYPVHDDV
+7482 
-7492 ETPDSKPEAGPSNE
+7492 
-7506 SPVHA
+7506 
-7511 EKWADTT
+7511 
-7518 MPKGG
+7518 
-7523 GPGDEVNA
+7523 
-7531 VEMLEWN
+7531 
-7538 SVTCR
+7538 
-7543 SGRPGQVADGE
+7543 
-7554 VTGTGCWFGSSSRD
+7554 
-7568 GPISSK
+7568 
-7574 EETTGSPIQLPG
+7574 EETAQTPIQLSG
-7586 SMVSIKE
+7586 YLVSTQH
-7593 DEMNPED
+7593 DELTPE
-7600 IEETDME
+7600 ILEETKL